1 MQQNLSQIEKSVTHL
16 LIATKQLLETL
27 TQWSRH
33 NATESDVSD
42 VYVRLGY
49 EFNIACRAF
58 TSIGVDTSDLGPVP
72 DLLRMILEETLSQEA
87 SPGSLDRFLPRIRD
101 IIINLLHG
109 LKRKQQRLRTRQ
121 AKEGTAVPGQS
132 TRQASLGSI
141 GSNDAGLTAAL
152 EEMPSQKQSSKHSE
166 RRAASGGVGSLEEQV
181 LPARTSSIQPAS
193 TGGGRDEMQN
203 AAEVSPTRSSLRD
216 KRQPPHA
223 SQSGSS
229 LSSDTMQALPILTPD
244 EYKLPIQRT
253 SGLHEPPPPPPPP
266 KQSDA
271 LAALQRGGDL
281 ERRASRRYSAYQISK
296 HLGASTNGVPM
307 IPPPQNSPIPNRG
320 RDVKE
325 SLNAVRSRSSLVLSR
340 QRSTRLH
347 EASPTRGTAI
357 NRISEES
364 SGANTPQKSEKIPK
378 DPESPLVKTPEDK
391 LGSSPFD
398 TKHTGE
404 PAVSATLNGPLVDS
418 YLQEGPR
425 SRQPARPEREKLDVD
440 GGGKRTSSSDGQ
452 FTPDQSPQPG
462 KELTLFL
469 QYKSKVKKFVLPD
482 GANELSFARLQ
493 LAFIEKFAWNT
504 HSNGNDLPEIYVQD
518 PVSGVRHELESLSD
532 VRERSVLVLNVEQ
545 LDEVKKHFDEGLGGL
560 YKVIE
565 GVRTTVEGQQ
575 SIINQVSQRQQ
586 DASKEL
592 ARLASSPPSTIS
604 NLKQPAT
611 RAVPAQAPSSG
622 SEGLQ
627 PSSGSL
633 KEVQTLRRDL
643 AVVRQTFTSFST
655 GITSSM
661 AAIRTKAESVKAKA
675 VDATIPVLE
684 GESGRAYVNVGK
696 ENVGGQSEQL
706 VGRVDDLQDL
716 VEDLRKD
723 VLVRGVRPRP
733 LQLEQ
738 VNKDIS
744 AAARDLKKYQELVK
758 KEKPIWTKIWEKELQ
773 TVCTDREFLTLQE
786 DIGADLEEDLE
797 SVTST
802 LTLIE
807 DAIRQQH
814 ALHGSPGTHAAAAVA
829 AATLRS
835 LSRDLEGPP
844 VDPVKAKDG
853 VLGEVRALRPNHE
866 TRLEAI
872 ARAERARQRDL
883 ASRAREGP
891 AFKKELGEFVG
902 EGRLKKSGGVAEAD
916 RLRVAQ
922 DERNLRD
929 EWDSQ
934 QARKAVRAKARE
946 EARAAEREAQRAAQ
960 DAAVALG
967 DESLADDANG
977 ELAAGQDEQ
986 PALDEGPNGVDG
998 APESGPAPKVDGV
1011 DDAGRAS
1018 GPAEYGAETP
1028 SSNSKEP
1035 VPRVE
1040 ARG

>member
-1 MQQNLSQIEKSVTHL
+1 M
-16 LIATKQLLETL
+16 
-27 TQWSRH
+27 
-33 NATESDVSD
+33 
-42 VYVRLGY
+42 RLGY
-49 EFNIACRAF
+49 EFNIASRAF

-87 SPGSLDRFLPRIRD
+87 SPQSLDRFLPRIRD

-109 LKRKQQRLRTRQ
+109 LKRKQSRLRTRQ
-121 AKEGTAVPGQS
+121 AKEGTPLPGQS
-132 TRQASLGSI
+132 ARQASLGSI
-141 GSNDAGLTAAL
+141 GSNDAGLTSML
-152 EEMPSQKQSSKHSE
+152 DEMPPQKQLSKQGE
-166 RRAASGGVGSLEEQV
+166 RRAGSGGVGSLDEQAV
-181 LPARTSSIQPAS
+181 PARTSSMQTAS
-193 TGGGRDEMQN
+193 MTGVKDDMQN
-203 AAEVSPTRSSLRD
+203 AIEVSPTRSSLRE
-216 KRQPPHA
+216 KRQPQHP
-223 SQSGSS
+223 SLSGSS
-229 LSSDTMQALPILTPD
+229 LSSDAMQNLPVLTPD

-296 HLGASTNGVPM
+296 HLGAPTNGVPM

-340 QRSTRLH
+340 QRTSRLH
-347 EASPTRGTAI
+347 DTSPTRGTAI

-364 SGANTPQKSEKIPK
+364 STRNNTPQKAEKVPD

-391 LGSSPFD
+391 LGSSPFESR
-398 TKHTGE
+398 KAGE
-404 PAVSATLNGPLVDS
+404 PAISATLNGPLVDS

-425 SRQPARPEREKLDVD
+425 TRQLTPSEREKQGVD
-440 GGGKRTSSSDGQ
+440 SGGKRTSSSDGQ

-469 QYKSKVKKFVLPD
+469 QYKSKVKKFVLLE
-482 GANELSFARLQ
+482 GLNELSFARLQ

-532 VRERSVLVLNVEQ
+532 VKERSVLVLNVEP
-545 LDEVKKHFDEGLGGL
+545 LDEVKKHFDEGLVGL
-560 YKVIE
+560 QRVVE

-586 DASKEL
+586 DAAKDL
-592 ARLASSPPSTIS
+592 ARLASAPASTVLS
-604 NLKQPAT
+604 SKQPAPSVAT
-611 RAVPAQAPSSG
+611 APAPASGPESVPPSS
-622 SEGLQ
+622 Q
-627 PSSGSL
+627 AL

-643 AVVRQTFTSFST
+643 AVVRQTFASFST
-655 GITSSM
+655 GIASSM
-661 AAIRTKAESVKAKA
+661 AAIRTKAESVKEKA

-684 GESGRAYVNVGK
+684 GESGRAYVNSGK
-696 ENVGGQSEQL
+696 DNVGSQSEQL
-706 VGRVDDLQDL
+706 VSRVDDLQDL

-744 AAARDLKKYQELVK
+744 TAAKDLKKYQELVK
-758 KEKPIWTKIWEKELQ
+758 KEKPVWTKIWEKELQ

-786 DIGADLEEDLE
+786 DIGTDLEEDLE

-802 LTLIE
+802 LALIE

-814 ALHGSPGTHAAAAVA
+814 ALQSVQGTAAAVA
-829 AATLRS
+829 NLRS
-835 LSRDLEGPP
+835 ISRDLETH

-853 VLGEVRALRPNHE
+853 VLGEVRALQPNHE

-872 ARAERARQRDL
+872 ERAERVRRREL
-883 ASRAREGP
+883 ASRHREGA
-891 AFKKELGEFVG
+891 AFTKELGAFVG
-902 EGRLKKSGGVAEAD
+902 EGRLKKSGGVAETE
-916 RLRVAQ
+916 RLRIAQ
-922 DERNLRD
+922 DERNLRG
-929 EWDSQ
+929 EWETQ
-934 QARKAVRAKARE
+934 QARKAARAQARE
-946 EARAAEREAQRAAQ
+946 AERSAQRAAQ
-960 DAAVALG
+960 DAAQALG
-967 DESLADDANG
+967 DESLAEEADGDPVD
-977 ELAAGQDEQ
+977 GQEDEER
-986 PALDEGPNGVDG
+986 ALDDGPNGIGVGDAASEDMPAGAKADG
-998 APESGPAPKVDGV
+998 TEDADPVARPKEEDTPE
-1011 DDAGRAS
+1011 
-1018 GPAEYGAETP
+1018 
-1028 SSNSKEP
+1028 SSNSKDTAP
-1035 VPRVE
+1035 
-1040 ARG
+1040 